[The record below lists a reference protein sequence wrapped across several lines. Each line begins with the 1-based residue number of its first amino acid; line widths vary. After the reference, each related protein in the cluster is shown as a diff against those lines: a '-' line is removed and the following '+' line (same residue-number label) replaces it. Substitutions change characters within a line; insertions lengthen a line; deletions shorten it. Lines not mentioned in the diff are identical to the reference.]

1 MPTYEIEH
9 KWSNEQTKIV
19 VEKVQAAIASAK
31 KGQVP
36 AGFRPI
42 SIVAIPGKTEAHCLW
57 EAPSAESL
65 EGVYTSLG
73 VPTVRTIR
81 EVTPFFTA

>member
-1 MPTYEIEH
+1 MPIYEIELR
-9 KWSNEQTKIV
+9 WTSEQTKAV
-19 VEKVQAAIASAK
+19 VEKVQQAVSSAK

-57 EAPSAESL
+57 EAPSPESL
-65 EGVYTSLG
+65 EGVYRSLG
-73 VPTVRTIR
+73 IPTTRTIR